1 MKSKF
6 LLSAIAC
13 LMVVAIQAQEVN
25 KRYIG
30 VTGTL
35 EIEIDPCKIHYFI
48 EIREYILSSY
58 CIC

>member
-25 KRYIG
+25 KRYVE
-30 VTGTL
+30 VTGTS
-35 EIEIDPCKIHYFI
+35 EIEIVPDKIHY
-48 EIREYILSSY
+48 LNSL
-58 CIC
+58 